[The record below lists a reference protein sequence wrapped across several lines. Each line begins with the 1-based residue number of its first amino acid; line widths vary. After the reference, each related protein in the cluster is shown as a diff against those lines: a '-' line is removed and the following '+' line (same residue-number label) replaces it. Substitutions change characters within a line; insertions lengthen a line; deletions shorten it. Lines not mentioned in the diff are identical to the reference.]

1 MAHWVAATLPGP
13 VLNGVLTG
21 TVLAGL
27 VWLMLRFFPRIS
39 AATRYAVWLAALL
52 AIVSL
57 PVLMVLR
64 IPGASVQGSAGLE
77 GAEPGRALLTLPAPG
92 PAALWL
98 LGVWGSVAALL
109 LLRLAWSYRRVLGL
123 KRRARPLGG
132 RHLRQFEQVLKAY
145 GGSRRVRLCVSREAG
160 VPLAAGLFKPVILI
174 PEALLD
180 SLSDDEF
187 RQVLIH
193 ELAHIR
199 RWDDWTNF
207 VQKLAEAV
215 FFFNPA
221 VLWIARRLNLER
233 EIACDDWVVSMTG
246 AARSYAACL
255 ARLIGL
261 GACARGTQ
269 LAHGAVTRK
278 RQISHRIE
286 SLMSRKRKDNPR
298 SSPAGVLA
306 ISGVLAVLAVL
317 AAHFAPVAVA
327 EPAMDA
333 LPSAAA
339 PIAPV
344 EIAYQAPPPP
354 RPVRQAAPK
363 RAEREVAV
371 KREALPPA
379 RHGPAAA
386 PPAAVVSYMVVE
398 RWTAVASRDATG
410 AFCVLYVGQDLYV
423 EQELDGGAGQS
434 WVRILWTV
442 PEPSPL
448 PDGRT

>member
-27 VWLMLRFFPRIS
+27 VWLTLRLFPRIT
-39 AATRYAVWLAALL
+39 AAMRYAVWLAALL

-57 PVLMVLR
+57 PVLMVR

-77 GAEPGRALLTLPAPG
+77 GAAGKALLTLPAPG
-92 PAALWL
+92 PAILWL

-132 RHLRQFEQVLKAY
+132 RHLRQFEEVLKAY
-145 GGSRRVRLCVSREAG
+145 GGSRRVWLCVSREAG
-160 VPLAAGLFKPVILI
+160 VPMAAGLWKPVILI
-174 PEALLD
+174 PEALVD

-199 RWDDWTNF
+199 RWDDWTNL

-246 AARSYAACL
+246 AARPYAACL
-255 ARLIGL
+255 ARLIDL
-261 GACARGTQ
+261 SACARGPQ

-286 SLMSRKRKDNPR
+286 SLMSRKRRGNPR

-306 ISGVLAVLAVL
+306 ISGALAVLAVL
-317 AAHFAPVAVA
+317 AAHVTPVAVA
-327 EPAMDA
+327 EPAIDA
-333 LPSAAA
+333 PPLAAA
-339 PIAPV
+339 PIAPP
-344 EIAYQAPPPP
+344 EIAYQTPPRP

-363 RAEREVAV
+363 RAAREVA
-371 KREALPPA
+371 KREAPSPA
-379 RHGPAAA
+379 RHEPLAA
-386 PPAAVVSYMVVE
+386 PPAAVASYMVVE
-398 RWTAVASRDATG
+398 RWTAVASRDAAG
-410 AFCVLYVGQDLYV
+410 ALCVLYVGQGLYV
-423 EQELDGGAGQS
+423 GQDSDGRAGRS